1 MVAASFCQCFAFYEY
16 ILLILYIQWMVYMIN
31 KQILEKGSSLCI
43 LRDMHL
49 EVVECLKDINRSIY
63 GLSAVVS
70 FIASNICQIILTL
83 YYHVIFSR
91 NIYIEGEFLYAIISI
106 LTRLINIM
114 VLYGIGHATEK
125 EINRMSLVL
134 HKRSII
140 ENNPRIKRQIK
151 FFILRRLHEYY
162 HFELYGIC
170 QINPRQLLILS
181 NKAFA
186 YLVIQTLFKLNKK

>member
-1 MVAASFCQCFAFYEY
+1 
-16 ILLILYIQWMVYMIN
+16 MVYMIN
-31 KQILEKGSSLCI
+31 EQILEKGSNVCT
-43 LRDMHL
+43 LRDTHL

-63 GLSAVVS
+63 GISAVVS
-70 FIASNICQIILTL
+70 FIVSNICQIILTL

-134 HKRSII
+134 HQRSII

-151 FFILRRLHEYY
+151 FFILRRLHEHY

-181 NKAFA
+181 NKALA
-186 YLVIQTLFKLNKK
+186 YLLIQTLFKLNKK